1 MKTKRKLKGM
11 TLIEVV
17 VSLAVYA
24 IIGLLLAE
32 IMTLVNAT
40 MKATNQLNRRL
51 TYEAKFAD
59 NLLLSDGVT
68 SFTNNPISATLSEDN
83 GSFTINANGRVYE
96 TNASNIGNNVDSDPD
111 QMIINEHTNYRFL
124 VFSKTYEA
132 AEAQID
138 YFYLKLH
145 VAPNAGLSADPITKI
160 IVDAS
165 GCPQSG
171 GCYAVNDD
179 LLEGPIIP
187 KQVLYASPYTLNVN
201 VADDEVAI
209 PYDVLDSITDGSE
222 LLKLAI
228 PASEDGKALVNPT
241 NPNAGVTGSVKVL
254 IFQSV
259 HDTAG
264 NPYHWYDDL
273 DGPNQKTIRNGALI
287 ERPHMI
293 DCDNFPASALLTL
306 DFVLSARNDN
316 TGEFTYFE
324 EVNYVW
330 NPKADPNETDPSQ
343 PRYLVARKATGN

>member
-11 TLIEVV
+11 TLMEVV

-32 IMTLVNAT
+32 IMTLGNAT

-96 TNASNIGNNVDSDPD
+96 TNASNIGNNVDSDPN

-132 AEAQID
+132 AAAQNE
-138 YFYLKLH
+138 YFYLNLH
-145 VAPNAGLSADPITKI
+145 VAPGVDLTADPITKI

-165 GCPQSG
+165 GCPQYG
-171 GCYAVNDD
+171 GCYANNT
-179 LLEGPIIP
+179 EGGNIIP
-187 KQVLYASPYTLNVN
+187 KQVLYASPHTPNA
-201 VADDEVAI
+201 ADGDELI
-209 PYDVLDSITDGSE
+209 EYIGLDSISGGGQ
-222 LLKLAI
+222 LLHLAI
-228 PASEDGKALVNPT
+228 PATDGSGNALANLSDPD
-241 NPNAGVTGSVKVL
+241 AGVTGSVKVL

-259 HDTAG
+259 HDTVG
-264 NPYHWYDDL
+264 NPYHWYDNPN
-273 DGPNQKTIRNGALI
+273 GPNQQTIRNGALS
-287 ERPHMI
+287 ERPHMV
-293 DCDNFPASALLTL
+293 DSDSFPASALLTL
-306 DFVLSARNDN
+306 DFVLSAKNDN
-316 TGEFTYFE
+316 IDEFSYFE
-324 EVNYVW
+324 GVDYDW
-330 NPKADPNETDPSQ
+330 NPQADPTQPS
-343 PRYLVARKATGN
+343 YLVARKATGN

>member
-11 TLIEVV
+11 TLMEVV

-96 TNASNIGNNVDSDPD
+96 TNASNIGNNVDSDPN

-132 AEAQID
+132 AAAQNEF
-138 YFYLKLH
+138 FYLNLH
-145 VAPNAGLSADPITKI
+145 VVPGVDLSADPITKI

-165 GCPQSG
+165 GCPQHG
-171 GCYAVNDD
+171 GCYANNT
-179 LLEGPIIP
+179 EGGNIIP
-187 KQVLYASPYTLNVN
+187 KQVLYASPHTPN
-201 VADDEVAI
+201 VAPDEEAI
-209 PYDVLDSITDGSE
+209 EYIGLDSISGGSQ
-222 LLKLAI
+222 LLHLAI
-228 PASEDGKALVNPT
+228 PATDGFGNALANPSD
-241 NPNAGVTGSVKVL
+241 PDAGVTGSVKVL

-259 HDTAG
+259 HDTVG
-264 NPYHWYDDL
+264 NPYHWYDNPN
-273 DGPNQKTIRNGALI
+273 GPNQQTIRNGALS
-287 ERPHMI
+287 ERPHMV
-293 DCDNFPASALLTL
+293 DCDSFPASALLTL
-306 DFVLSARNDN
+306 DFVLSAKNDN
-316 TGEFTYFE
+316 IDEFSYFE
-324 EVNYVW
+324 GVDYDW
-330 NPKADPNETDPSQ
+330 NPKADPTQPS
-343 PRYLVARKATGN
+343 YLVARKATGN

>member
-11 TLIEVV
+11 TLMEVV

-24 IIGLLLAE
+24 ITGLLLAE

-96 TNASNIGNNVDSDPD
+96 TNASNIGNNVDSDPN

-132 AEAQID
+132 APAQNEF
-138 YFYLKLH
+138 FYLNLH
-145 VAPNAGLSADPITKI
+145 VAPGVDLTADPITKI

-165 GCPQSG
+165 GCPQYG
-171 GCYAVNDD
+171 GCYANNTED
-179 LLEGPIIP
+179 GNIIP
-187 KQVLYASPYTLNVN
+187 KQVLYASPHTPNA
-201 VADDEVAI
+201 ADGDELI
-209 PYDVLDSITDGSE
+209 EYIGLDSISGGGQ
-222 LLKLAI
+222 LLHLAI
-228 PASEDGKALVNPT
+228 PATDGSGNALT
-241 NPNAGVTGSVKVL
+241 NLSDPDAGVTGSVKVL

-259 HDTAG
+259 HDTVG
-264 NPYHWYDDL
+264 NPYHWYDNPN
-273 DGPNQKTIRNGALI
+273 GPNQQTIRNGALI
-287 ERPHMI
+287 ERPHMV
-293 DCDNFPASALLTL
+293 DSDSFPASASLTL
-306 DFVLSARNDN
+306 DFVLSAKNDN
-316 TGEFTYFE
+316 IDEFSYFE
-324 EVNYVW
+324 GVDYDW
-330 NPKADPNETDPSQ
+330 NPNADPTETDPSR

>member
-11 TLIEVV
+11 TLMEVV

-24 IIGLLLAE
+24 ITGLLLAE

-96 TNASNIGNNVDSDPD
+96 TNASNIGNNVDSDPN

-132 AEAQID
+132 AAAQNEF
-138 YFYLKLH
+138 FYLNLH
-145 VAPNAGLSADPITKI
+145 VAPDPDVDLSADPITKI

-165 GCPQSG
+165 GCPQYG
-171 GCYAVNDD
+171 GCYAIDD
-179 LLEGPIIP
+179 PDDDNIYP
-187 KQVLYASPYTLNVN
+187 KQVLHVEEHTPNA
-201 VADDEVAI
+201 ADGDKLIEF
-209 PYDVLDSITDGSE
+209 DLKSITGGVQ
-222 LLKLAI
+222 LLQLAI
-228 PASEDGKALVNPT
+228 PATDGSGHALVNPT
-241 NPNAGVTGSVKVL
+241 DPNAGVTGSVKVL

-259 HDTAG
+259 HDTVG
-264 NPYHWYDDL
+264 NPYHWYDDPN
-273 DGPNQKTIRNGALI
+273 GPNQQTIRNKALSV
-287 ERPHMI
+287 RSHMI
-293 DCDNFPASALLTL
+293 DSGNFPASALLTL
-306 DFVLSARNDN
+306 DFVLSAMNDN
-316 TGEFTYFE
+316 TREFTYFE
-324 EVNYVW
+324 GVDYVW
-330 NPKADPNETDPSQ
+330 NPQADPNDGS
-343 PRYLVARKATGN
+343 YLVARKATGN